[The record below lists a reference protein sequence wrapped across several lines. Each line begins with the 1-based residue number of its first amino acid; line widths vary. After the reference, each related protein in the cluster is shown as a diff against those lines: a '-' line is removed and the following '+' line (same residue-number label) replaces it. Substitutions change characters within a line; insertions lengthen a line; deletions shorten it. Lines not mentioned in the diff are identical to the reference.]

1 MELYSHL
8 KVLLVEDDDV
18 ANYLSITALKSSGI
32 TNVAVALN
40 GKEAMDFLQNEKTS
54 PDIILLDLNMPI
66 MGGLEFLQKCHDRD
80 TCIESRIFIL
90 TSSIRPEDK
99 IKAREFD
106 NVKDYLE
113 KPLTNEKV
121 EDILSNF

>member
-1 MELYSHL
+1 M
-8 KVLLVEDDDV
+8 EDDEV
-18 ANYLSITALKSSGI
+18 ANYLSLNALESCGI
-32 TNVAVALN
+32 TNVHVTQN
-40 GKEAMDFLQNEKTS
+40 GKEAINFLEQEKIT

-66 MGGLEFLQKCHDRD
+66 MGGLEFLQKCHERD

-113 KPLTNEKV
+113 KPLTDEKV
-121 EDILSNF
+121 ENILSNF